1 MRVFINPIC
10 DYGRGLDKWHKVAD
24 DLRSRYG
31 PFHTEQI
38 ESPEKFLRQVKDA
51 WKKGE
56 RLFISAGGDG
66 TLNLLLNCLL
76 NISSGGRTFVV
87 GAVGLGSSN
96 DFHKPFR
103 SETMVQKI
111 PVRMDWK
118 NAMET
123 DVIRIHYQNGKNRP
137 SSRFCLINASIGI
150 TAQANA
156 FYNSRN
162 LFISWAKKIGHDAAV
177 IACALNTI
185 VTYSNI
191 PCTLTLEE
199 NNRLDMLLTNLGVI
213 KNPHFAGGLCYDQ
226 AVRPDDG
233 DLGINIGCG
242 MSKLEAIRTLAGLY
256 RKKFS
261 EFPKTQSLR
270 AKRLLVK
277 SERSFVL
284 ELDGEVV
291 EASSADFKIIPRAVR
306 CCR

>member
-10 DYGRGLDKWHKVAD
+10 DYGRGLDKWQKVVD
-24 DLRSRYG
+24 ELHNRYG
-31 PFHTEQI
+31 PFQPDLI
-38 ESPEKFLRQVKDA
+38 QSPEKFLNQVKDA
-51 WKKGE
+51 WKEGE

-76 NISSGGRTFVV
+76 KISSEGRKFVV

-96 DFHKPFR
+96 DFHKPFCQ
-103 SETMVQKI
+103 ETMVQKI

-118 NAMET
+118 NALET
-123 DVIRIHYQNGKNRP
+123 DVIRINYQNGKNRP

-162 LFISWAKKIGHDAAV
+162 SFISLTKKFGHDAAV
-177 IACALNTI
+177 VACALNTI

-199 NNRLDMLLTNLGVI
+199 NKRFDILLTNLGII

-226 AVRPDDG
+226 NVRPDDG
-233 DLGINIGCG
+233 DLGINIGSG

-256 RKKFS
+256 KKKFS
-261 EFPKTQSLR
+261 ELPKTQSLR
-270 AKRLLVK
+270 AKRITVE
-277 SERSFVL
+277 SDRTFAL

-291 EASSADFKIIPRAVR
+291 EANSAEFKIFPKAVM
-306 CCR
+306 CCQ

>member
-10 DYGRGLDKWHKVAD
+10 DYGRGLDKWRKIKD
-24 DLRSRYG
+24 ELRSRYG
-31 PFHTEQI
+31 PFQTEQI
-38 ESPEKFLRQVKDA
+38 KSPEKFLGQVKDA
-51 WKKGE
+51 WKEGE
-56 RLFISAGGDG
+56 CLFISAGGDG

-76 NISSGGRTFVV
+76 NISSGGEMFVV

-118 NAMET
+118 SAMET
-123 DVIRIHYQNGKNRP
+123 DVIRINYQNGNSGP

-162 LFISWAKKIGHDAAV
+162 FFISLIKKIGHDAAV
-177 IACALNTI
+177 VACALNTI

-199 NNRLDMLLTNLGVI
+199 NKRFHASLTNLGVI

-226 AVRPDDG
+226 TVRPDDG
-233 DLGINIGCG
+233 DLGINIGSG
-242 MSKLEAIRTLAGLY
+242 MSKFEAIKILAGLY
-256 RKKFS
+256 KRKFS

-270 AKRLLVK
+270 AKKISVK
-277 SERSFVL
+277 SDRSFAL

-291 EASSADFKIIPRAVR
+291 EANAAEFKIFPRAVR
-306 CCR
+306 CCK

>member
-10 DYGRGLDKWHKVAD
+10 DYGRGLDKWRKVKD
-24 DLRSRYG
+24 ELRSRYG
-31 PFHTEQI
+31 PFQTEQI
-38 ESPEKFLRQVKDA
+38 QSPEKFLRQVKDA

-76 NISSGGRTFVV
+76 NISSGGRMFVV

-96 DFHKPFR
+96 DFHKPFCQKR
-103 SETMVQKI
+103 MVQKI

-118 NAMET
+118 KAMET
-123 DVIRIHYQNGKNRP
+123 DVIRIDYQNGKSRP

-162 LFISWAKKIGHDAAV
+162 FFISLLKKVGHDAAV
-177 IACALNTI
+177 VACALNTI
-185 VTYSNI
+185 LTYSNI
-191 PCTLTLEE
+191 PCFLTLEE
-199 NNRLDMLLTNLGVI
+199 NRLLDVSLTNLGVI

-226 AVRPDDG
+226 TIRPDDG
-233 DLGINIGCG
+233 DLGVNIGSG
-242 MSKLEAIRTLAGLY
+242 MSKLEAVRTLAGLY
-256 RKKFS
+256 RRKFS
-261 EFPKTQSLR
+261 EFTKTRSLR
-270 AKRLLVK
+270 VKRISVK
-277 SERSFVL
+277 SDRSFAL

-291 EASSADFKIIPRAVR
+291 EASSAEFKILPRAVR